1 MNLGL
6 GVVLVCRLELVD
18 LLVRLIPVVDFVGDR
33 CSDVRGVG
41 VCLGT

>member
-6 GVVLVCRLELVD
+6 GVVLIYRLELVD
-18 LLVRLIPVVDFVGDR
+18 LLVTSIPTVDSVGDR

-41 VCLGT
+41 VHLDT